1 MITIREPARDTPIVH
16 QTDICVV
23 GGSCTGVFAAVRAA
37 RLGARVAIVEKHNC
51 FGGAATAGLVNVWHT
66 LYDEVGNRKIISGL
80 TEEAIDRLKK
90 RDGVHESPD
99 RFGCYR
105 LNTEE
110 LKIELDEFVTE
121 HRIAPFLHTY
131 YAGPFVEDGELKGV
145 IIENKS
151 GRGVILARMFIDA
164 TGDADLCMDLGCP
177 SYSPGT
183 LQPPTMCAKIY
194 GLDTLADWDWQRALT
209 EHGPEFSLE
218 EDWGW
223 GGFIPGLPGTQMRAD
238 MHVFNV
244 DTSRGDH
251 LTRSE
256 IEGRRKIRAMMD
268 IIRKYGPAHSR
279 IGLADL
285 ASTIGAR
292 ETGRINARYQLTG
305 DDVLYGRGFD
315 DAIAYGSYRVDV
327 HHSEGPGITFRYLD
341 GTEEVIPS
349 RGAEAVVGRWREP
362 MERDPTFYQ
371 VPYRCLLQEKYPNLL
386 MSGRMIDADKV
397 AFSAVRVMVNMN
409 QTGEAAGVAAY
420 LALSA
425 RQPVQDVDVSGIQRE
440 LTKGGSV
447 ALGVPTEGE
456 G

>member
-1 MITIREPARDTPIVH
+1 MNTIREPARDTPVVH
-16 QTDICVV
+16 ETDICVV

-51 FGGAATAGLVNVWHT
+51 FGGVATAGLVNVWHS
-66 LYDEVGNRKIISGL
+66 LHDEVGEQKIISGL
-80 TEEAIDRLKK
+80 TEEVIDRLRK
-90 RDGVHESPD
+90 RDGVHESSD
-99 RFGCYR
+99 RSVSFG

-110 LKIELDEFVTE
+110 LKMELDELVTE
-121 HRIAPFLHTY
+121 HRIVPFLHTY
-131 YAGPFVEDGELKGV
+131 YVGPHGEIGELKGI
-145 IIENKS
+145 IIENKA
-151 GRGVILARMFIDA
+151 GRGAILAKIFIDA
-164 TGDADLCMDLGCP
+164 TGDADLCVDLDCP
-177 SYSPGT
+177 SYLPET

-194 GLDTLADWDWQRALT
+194 GLHTLADWNWQRALT
-209 EHGPEFSLE
+209 EHGSEFGLE

-238 MHVFNV
+238 MHVFDV
-244 DTSRGDH
+244 DTSKGDD

-268 IIRKYGPAHSR
+268 IIRKYGPSHSR

-285 ASTIGAR
+285 AATIGAR
-292 ETGRINARYQLTG
+292 ETGRINARYQLAG

-315 DAIAYGSYRVDV
+315 DAIAYGSYRVDI

-341 GTEEVIPS
+341 GTEAVIPS
-349 RGAEAVVGRWREP
+349 RGAKADVGRWRETL
-362 MERDPTFYQ
+362 ERDPTFYQ
-371 VPYRCLLQEKYPNLL
+371 IPYRCLLQEKYPNLL
-386 MSGRMIDADKV
+386 MSGRMIDADKT

-420 LALSA
+420 LSLSGA
-425 RQPVQDVDVSGIQRE
+425 RAVQDVVASDIQRE

-447 ALGVPTEGE
+447 AFQSGE
-456 G
+456 RP